1 MDAARRGA
9 TLSTVVPTALARI
22 EPLAFRKLVVGGS
35 APPAVLPANAVV
47 SYGMTETGSA
57 FVYDGVPLDG
67 AEVRIVDGE
76 IQVRG
81 PMVLRAYRDGTVPTD
96 ADGWFATN
104 DAGEWDDDGR
114 LVVHG
119 RRGDLIITGGE
130 NVWPNAVELVLSRHP
145 QVAEVAVVGRPDPEW
160 GQTVVAVVVAT
171 DPDAPPGL
179 DVLRD
184 HVKQTLPAYCA
195 PRVVEPVAVLP
206 RTLLGKVERRSL

>member
-1 MDAARRGA
+1 M
-9 TLSTVVPTALARI
+9 
-22 EPLAFRKLVVGGS
+22 
-35 APPAVLPANAVV
+35 
-47 SYGMTETGSA
+47 
-57 FVYDGVPLDG
+57 
-67 AEVRIVDGE
+67 
-76 IQVRG
+76 
-81 PMVLRAYRDGTVPTD
+81 LRAYRDGRSPTD
-96 ADGWFATN
+96 AEGWFATN